1 MMRLRNDRN
10 TGVIVLAGGASS
22 RMGTDKAMLKIGGV
36 PVIQRIVET
45 MSPIGPVMVVTNHP
59 ERYRWMGVPM
69 VKDRE
74 PGRGPL
80 AGLHAGLSAA
90 SSETNLVVACDM
102 PFVSRRAAVWL
113 LDKLGNAFAC
123 VPKLGGRLHPLFAVY
138 RKACLPGLV
147 RHLREGQLQVRRFLA
162 EVPTR
167 FVSLEDAGLGE
178 EAEWCVWNMNR
189 PEDYR
194 RALRMVQAER
204 SIPDKRDDGSSEA

>member
-1 MMRLRNDRN
+1 MRFRDDRT

-22 RMGTDKAMLKIGGV
+22 RMGTDKAMLPIGGV
-36 PVIQRIVET
+36 PVIRRIVEKL
-45 MSPIGPVMVVTNHP
+45 SPIGPVMVVTNHP
-59 ERYRWMGVPM
+59 ERYRWLGVPM

-90 SSETNLVVACDM
+90 LSETNLVVACDM
-102 PFVSRRAAVWL
+102 PFVSLKTAVWL
-113 LDKLGNAFAC
+113 LSRLGNAFAC
-123 VPKLGGRLHPLFAVY
+123 VPTLGGWPHPLFAVY
-138 RKACLPGLV
+138 RKACLPVLA

-167 FVSLEDAGLGE
+167 FVSLEEAGLGE
-178 EAEWCVWNMNR
+178 EAERCVWNMNR

-194 RALRMVQAER
+194 RALRMAQADR
-204 SIPDKRDDGSSEA
+204 SSPDKRDNGSPEA